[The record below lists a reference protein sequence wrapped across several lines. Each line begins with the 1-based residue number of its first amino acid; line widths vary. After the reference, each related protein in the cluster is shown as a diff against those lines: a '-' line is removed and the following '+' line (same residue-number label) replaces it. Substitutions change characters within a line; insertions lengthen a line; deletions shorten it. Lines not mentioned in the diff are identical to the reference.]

1 MPGKRRNEIRVT
13 LRADPFNSLFASLLD
28 CASPGAWCTPELPK
42 LCAPSFPLTSEGMC
56 CTVSGYSSNSWQV
69 VGQNLKAVSIS
80 FKEGAEGA
88 EWRFSAGSLKW
99 NALSELQNG
108 KALSHFG
115 HAQKGQK
122 SSPLYYFKVR
132 TFRLAFYEPLD
143 GITSQV
149 SNLRQPNRNSGTV
162 LCKVEWSH
170 LCQRVVI
177 PCHIDA
183 LANI

>member
-1 MPGKRRNEIRVT
+1 MPPLGHGAPRNSQNYALPASHLLQRECVVPCQDTVATVGRWWVKT
-13 LRADPFNSLFASLLD
+13 LR
-28 CASPGAWCTPELPK
+28 
-42 LCAPSFPLTSEGMC
+42 LCQFHS
-56 CTVSGYSSNSWQV
+56 
-69 VGQNLKAVSIS
+69 K
-80 FKEGAEGA
+80 KGAEGA